1 MTSIK
6 TVAALAAISV
16 ASLFASARV
25 SAQELKFAHINSQKI
40 LSELPEAIQAQNQLQ
55 EEAKKLQDQM
65 AIMNSEAQQKMTEYI
80 NKRDSL
86 PDLIRATKEKEL
98 QDMQERI
105 QSFQQLAQQS
115 LSQKEQQLIAPVVD
129 KVNKAI
135 EAVGKE
141 NGFTYIFDTASQ
153 VILFH
158 SEQAFDA
165 EPLVKAKLAAQ

>member
-6 TVAALAAISV
+6 TVAAMAAISL
-16 ASLFASARV
+16 ASFFASSNAE
-25 SAQELKFAHINSQKI
+25 AQELKFAHINSQKI
-40 LSELPEAIQAQNQLQ
+40 MTELPEAIQAQAQLQ

-86 PDLIRATKEKEL
+86 PDLIKATKEKEL

-115 LSQKEQQLIAPVVD
+115 L
-129 KVNKAI
+129 

-141 NGFTYIFDTASQ
+141 NGFIYIFDTASQ
-153 VILFH
+153 VILYN
-158 SEQAFDA
+158 SDQSTDA
-165 EPLVKAKLAAQ
+165 EALVKAKLAAQ